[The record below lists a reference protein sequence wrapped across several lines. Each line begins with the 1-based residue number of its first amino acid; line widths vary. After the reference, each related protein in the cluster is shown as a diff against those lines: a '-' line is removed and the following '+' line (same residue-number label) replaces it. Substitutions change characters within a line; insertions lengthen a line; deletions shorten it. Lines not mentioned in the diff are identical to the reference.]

1 MTGGMTGSWKGHWE
15 MEILTREVALAYRE
29 KARAL
34 PYNGA
39 QDIGQR
45 RALRLEL
52 QARCGV
58 TELEAVNI
66 LNGNNIDDYCTKHLA
81 RARAEGEA
89 VAQGAARRQKARRGR
104 REWY

>member
-29 KARAL
+29 RASAL
-34 PYNGA
+34 PYGGA
-39 QDIGQR
+39 QDIGAR
-45 RALRLEL
+45 RELRLEL

-58 TELEAVNI
+58 TELEAANI
-66 LNGNNIDDYCTKHLA
+66 LNGYNIDDYCTKHLA
-81 RARAEGEA
+81 RAWAAGAEA
-89 VAQGAARRQKARRGR
+89 AQGAARRRQARRGR